1 MTNKLRN
8 AIEVFVEEALKSISN
23 VSNINDLNR
32 FFAIVDIL
40 VESGE
45 DSISETKDY
54 LSKEINVDEFANA
67 ELLKS
72 YIFDRLDILVGYG
85 KYKLKE

>member
-8 AIEVFVEEALKSISN
+8 AIEVFVEEAPKSISN
-23 VSNINDLNR
+23 VFNINDLNR